1 MMTEF
6 EADIWDRVKS
16 RFPNLVHKVSPQKLI
31 DDYWS
36 EILDYDNADGTG
48 YDLSEY
54 KETQSEE
61 EAWMETS

>member
-6 EADIWDRVKS
+6 EADVWEQVKA
-16 RFPNLVHKVSPQKLI
+16 RFPKLIHTVSPKKLI
-31 DDYWS
+31 ENYWS
-36 EILDYDNADGTG
+36 EILDYDNAAGAG

-61 EAWMETS
+61 ETRVETS

>member
-6 EADIWDRVKS
+6 ESDIWDRVKS
-16 RFPNLVHKVSPQKLI
+16 RFPDLVHKVSPQKLI

-36 EILDYDNADGTG
+36 EILDYDDAYGTG

-54 KETQSEE
+54 KEAHRKE

>member
-16 RFPNLVHKVSPQKLI
+16 RFPDLVHWVSPQKLI

-48 YDLSEY
+48 FNLSEY
-54 KETQSEE
+54 KEAHRKE